1 MRGRGAARRGRGG
14 KPVILNEGR
23 QSQQARRDEDSAR
36 IESIDFGDLKQQ
48 CLEFIDHFES
58 EERNQRLEQFKTRI
72 NQLPENQFSIQ
83 ELIDIMRNV
92 CNFVN
97 EDLPEGLFPN

>member
-58 EERNQRLEQFKTRI
+58 EERHQRLEQFKRSI
-72 NQLPENQFSIQ
+72 NQLPEDQSSIQ
-83 ELIDIMRNV
+83 HLENIMRDV

-97 EDLPEGLFPN
+97 EVFPEYLFHN